1 MKYQYEFRSHNSMIK
16 IKNDFWA
23 NNYLILILL
32 AVHFLINIA
41 IYFNTNSFYEI
52 SESRA
57 IFDSYYLLLGG
68 ETFLPIHGYYFL
80 TPAFIA
86 FYISQLT
93 GNGLFNY
100 FIFQIV
106 LSTIVVYVIYKV
118 ILHITKSNKH
128 AITGVLLLLFYL
140 EFHLLGSIF
149 YNQIYE
155 IFFVSLFLLLI
166 IVFYDESK
174 VSNLLLLA
182 LSILI
187 ILFAS
192 MFFRKTLFYILSIFI
207 FLSLFNFKNK
217 TNLIKFSILT
227 ILSFILLFLYNPYKM
242 FNSNYSDETTT
253 LFWGH
258 TFYGGLGGESGFIFP
273 ENEKRYD
280 ERFKQYIKDNK
291 IDSVTTDVIKQF
303 RISEIKSSIINEPHK
318 WLFLQ
323 VKKVFYTFGSVPQK
337 DGLLM
342 LYKGK
347 VRMPWTI
354 SALII
359 QLSYAII
366 LLMFLI
372 TVDLNIK
379 KIVEDKYKR
388 IIYFIGL
395 YLIGGICIFSAYQE
409 RYRSVVFICFFI
421 PVIAINLGK
430 FRHILLKENRREL
443 IIKLVIILILLAVWI
458 YQAYEALY
466 IYHDR
471 YFKVV
476 E

>member
-1 MKYQYEFRSHNSMIK
+1 MIK
-16 IKNDFWA
+16 IRSNFLN

-32 AVHFLINIA
+32 TVHFLINIA
-41 IYFNTNSFYEI
+41 IYFNTNLFYEI

-80 TPAFIA
+80 TPAFAA

-93 GNGLFNY
+93 GNGLFSY

-118 ILHITKSNKH
+118 ILHITRSNKH
-128 AITGVLLLLFYL
+128 AITGVLLILFYL

-155 IFFVSLFLLLI
+155 IFFVSLVLLLI
-166 IVFYDESK
+166 IVFNDESK
-174 VSNLLLLA
+174 ISNLILLA
-182 LSILI
+182 LSILM

-192 MFFRKTLFYILSIFI
+192 MFFRKTLFYIPSIFI
-207 FLSLFNFKNK
+207 FLLMFNLRNK

-227 ILSFILLFLYNPYKM
+227 ILSVTILLLYNPYKM
-242 FNSNYSDETTT
+242 FNSNYNDETTT

-258 TFYGGLGGESGFIFP
+258 TYYGGLGGESGFIFP
-273 ENEKRYD
+273 ENEKRYEQRLKEYVD
-280 ERFKQYIKDNK
+280 DNK

-303 RISEIKSSIINEPHK
+303 RISEIKSSILNEPHK

-342 LYKGK
+342 IYKGK
-347 VRMPWTI
+347 IKIPWTI

-359 QLSYAII
+359 QLSYAVI

-388 IIYFIGL
+388 IVYFIGI

-409 RYRSVVFICFFI
+409 RYRPVVFLCFFI
-421 PVIAINLGK
+421 PVIAINFNK
-430 FRHILLKENRREL
+430 FRSIILKENRREL
-443 IIKLVIILILLAVWI
+443 IIRTIIILILFTVWI